1 VDKKEDGRTR
11 VQAWA
16 GPPTLPDGLS
26 FFGLGLDLGTLLST
40 PSMSSSGGQSRAC
53 KKHTSGNWFEG
64 NRLTA
69 FEGELTGPIS
79 KRHFGVPRRLR
90 ETASQTRPVSIG
102 HPQDSRKQLCRRAW
116 FGSMGPKSLGLKEL
130 AEREGFEP
138 SVQVL
143 ARTTV

>member
-1 VDKKEDGRTR
+1 LLFFLPRDAEGAVHTR
-11 VQAWA
+11 RLWN
-16 GPPTLPDGLS
+16 
-26 FFGLGLDLGTLLST
+26 DLEKLHGWT
-40 PSMSSSGGQSRAC
+40 Q
-53 KKHTSGNWFEG
+53 KHFDIPQEQTGIDRHSLRIRLRNWFEG

-79 KRHFGVPRRLR
+79 KRHFGVLRRLR